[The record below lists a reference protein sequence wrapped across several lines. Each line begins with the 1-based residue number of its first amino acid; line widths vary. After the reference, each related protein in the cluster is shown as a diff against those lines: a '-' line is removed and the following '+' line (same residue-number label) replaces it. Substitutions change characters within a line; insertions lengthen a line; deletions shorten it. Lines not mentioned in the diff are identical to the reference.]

1 MSLHRSLRSF
11 QKSKTAW
18 EKVAGRISS
27 RVSVRIHNP
36 IWIIQAIFS
45 FSAMRKEA
53 CHKILNHKT
62 IQNGDYSWVPWRH
75 SLQHAVRPIGSV
87 ELLHLVSCYSDF
99 TGWDE
104 SNLGDITIIKT
115 HTHTAFSLFTA
126 SSSVVLL
133 FLSFIHIHTL
143 ATLYNF
149 NIITWMGHWQI
160 KLQKGVF
167 FFSNICSILM

>member
-115 HTHTAFSLFTA
+115 HTHTLPSL
-126 SSSVVLL
+126 SSLLLVLL
-133 FLSFIHIHTL
+133 FFCFSHSYTSTHWRRCITL
-143 ATLYNF
+143 TLLHGWVIY
-149 NIITWMGHWQI
+149 
-160 KLQKGVF
+160 K
-167 FFSNICSILM
+167 